1 MPTVAVYILL
11 AVLMAPILTQLG
23 LSVIA
28 SHLFILY
35 YGILSMITPPVCFAA
50 YAGASLAGADSMRT
64 GYAAMRLGILAYI
77 VPFLFIFSPALLLMG
92 SILNII
98 VSFFTAVAGCFMLG
112 CGLVGYLFSPLG
124 VMMRLLMGI
133 SGILLL
139 IPLQSKFL
147 VTTILINILGALI
160 GSFLIFFEWKKQK
173 NFKNSF

>member
-1 MPTVAVYILL
+1 
-11 AVLMAPILTQLG
+11 
-23 LSVIA
+23 
-28 SHLFILY
+28 
-35 YGILSMITPPVCFAA
+35 
-50 YAGASLAGADSMRT
+50 
-64 GYAAMRLGILAYI
+64 
-77 VPFLFIFSPALLLMG
+77 
-92 SILNII
+92 
-98 VSFFTAVAGCFMLG
+98 MLG